1 MPMLNPRVISVKAA
15 DDYTLHLTFSNGEE
29 GVFDCKPYLHKGV
42 FQELQDVR
50 YFGMVKAWKEAGT
63 IHWPNG
69 QDFCPDTLY
78 LASVKAAPTTT
89 PNPSFEQLY
98 VR

>member
-1 MPMLNPRVISVKAA
+1 MIPLNPRVISVKAS
-15 DDYTLHLTFSNGEE
+15 DNYTLHLTFSNGEK

-42 FQELQDVR
+42 FQELADER
-50 YFGMVKAWKEAGT
+50 YFGMVKVWKGPDT

-78 LASVKAAPTTT
+78 LASVKTTIPT
-89 PNPSFEQLY
+89 PNLSSEQPH